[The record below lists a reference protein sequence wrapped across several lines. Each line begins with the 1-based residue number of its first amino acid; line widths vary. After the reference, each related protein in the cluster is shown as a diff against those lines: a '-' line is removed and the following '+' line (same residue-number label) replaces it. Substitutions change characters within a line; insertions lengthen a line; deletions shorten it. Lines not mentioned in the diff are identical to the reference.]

1 MSLFVCKCELRLQ
14 TYIMIVALLHLS
26 RLTEWQG
33 IWGILHENE
42 GLCYLIDLEIFRI
55 ETKYYKTRC

>member
-14 TYIMIVALLHLS
+14 TYIMIVVLLHLS

-42 GLCYLIDLEIFRI
+42 GLCYLIDL
-55 ETKYYKTRC
+55 